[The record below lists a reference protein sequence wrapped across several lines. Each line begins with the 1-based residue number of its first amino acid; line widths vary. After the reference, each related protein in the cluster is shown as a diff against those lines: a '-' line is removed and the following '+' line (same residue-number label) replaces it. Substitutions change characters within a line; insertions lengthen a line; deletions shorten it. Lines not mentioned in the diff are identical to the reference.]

1 MKRRQFLKRST
12 VASVPLMLGG
22 TQVSAL
28 NNPFFNLLRN
38 GDDKILVIIQLNGGN
53 DGLAMLTPKD
63 QYDNLM
69 SVRSNVM
76 VPENSLL
83 DFTDTNGLHPS
94 MGGLKEIHDDGK
106 LNIIQSVGYPNQ
118 NRSHFRSTDIWTSGS
133 PADEFW
139 TTGWL
144 GRYFD
149 TLHPGYPNGYPNS
162 NFPDPLAITIG
173 SSVSTTCEGIG
184 GNFST
189 ALVDPEN
196 LSALA
201 VPISG
206 NLPDTCYGDQI
217 QFLADS
223 ITQTNAYNDTNQAAN
238 DSGNNL
244 SPKYDDGNRLAQK
257 LKIVAKLISGGLQ
270 TKVYVV
276 GIGGFDTHADQV
288 VDGNPMQGE
297 HANLLLELSDA
308 ICAFQDDLNKLGL
321 EERVV
326 GMTFSEFGRRI
337 RSNNSLGT
345 DHGTA
350 APVMVFGS
358 CVNPIVIGDNPEI
371 SPNVTIQEGVPM
383 QYDFRSVYGTILMDW
398 FNVEEQTVKDLLYD
412 DFTHLPILS
421 SCESTSTEDLNPDL
435 DVSVYPN
442 PFDSNSNI
450 EFTTTGGWIKIS
462 IFDVIGN
469 ELKVLTERSFNEG
482 KHTILMEGHGLPAG
496 SYYVRM
502 QTEEGQKTKRVVKI

>member
-1 MKRRQFLKRST
+1 MKRRQFIKRST
-12 VASVPLMLGG
+12 VASVPLVLGG
-22 TQVSAL
+22 TSVSAL

-38 GDDKILVIIQLNGGN
+38 GDDKVLVIIQLNGGN
-53 DGLAMLTPKD
+53 DGLNMLTPKD

-69 SVRSNVM
+69 NVRSNVM
-76 VPENSLL
+76 VPESSLL
-83 DFTDTNGLHPS
+83 DINDTLGFHPV
-94 MGGLKEIHDDGK
+94 MTGLKEVYDDGK
-106 LNIIQSVGYPNQ
+106 LNIIQSAGYPNQ
-118 NRSHFRSTDIWTSGS
+118 NRSHFRSTDIWTSAS

-149 TLHPGYPNGYPNS
+149 TIHPGYPANYPNS
-162 NFPDPLAITIG
+162 DCPDPLAITIG

-196 LSALA
+196 LSALS

-206 NLPDTCYGDQI
+206 DLPDTCYGDQI

-223 ITQTNAYNDTNQAAN
+223 IIQTNAYNDTIQAAN
-238 DSGNNL
+238 DNGNNL
-244 SPKYDDGNRLAQK
+244 STKYDANNELSQK
-257 LKIVAKLISGGLQ
+257 LKIVAKLIAGGLQ

-276 GIGGFDTHADQV
+276 SLGGFDTHANQV
-288 VDGNPMQGE
+288 VDSSPDQGE
-297 HANLLLELSDA
+297 HATLLAELSDA
-308 ICAFQDDLNKLGL
+308 ICAFQDDLKKLAL

-350 APVMVFGS
+350 APMMLFGS
-358 CVNPIVIGDNPEI
+358 CINPIILGDNPEI
-371 SPNVTIQEGVPM
+371 STTVDVQEGVPM
-383 QYDFRSVYGTILMDW
+383 QYDFRSVYGSILMDW
-398 FNVEEQTVKDLLYD
+398 FDVEEQTVKDLLYN

-421 SCESTSTEDLNPDL
+421 SCEVTSIDDLNNELDL
-435 DVSVYPN
+435 NVFPN
-442 PFDSNSNI
+442 PFNANANI
-450 EFTTTGGWIKIS
+450 EFTTKGGWTKIS
-462 IFDVIGN
+462 VFDVIGN
-469 ELKVLTERSFNEG
+469 EIKVLTERKFTEG
-482 KHTILMEGHGLPAG
+482 KNSILLEGHGLPAG

-502 QTEEGQKTKRVVKI
+502 QTEDGQKTKRVVKI

>member
-1 MKRRQFLKRST
+1 MKRRQFIKRST
-12 VASVPLMLGG
+12 VASVPLVLGG
-22 TQVSAL
+22 TQVAAL
-28 NNPFFNLLRN
+28 NNPIFNLLRN
-38 GDDKILVIIQLNGGN
+38 GDDKVLVIIQLNGGN

-63 QYDNLM
+63 QYGNLM
-69 SVRSNVM
+69 NVRSNVM

-83 DFTDTNGLHPS
+83 DLTDDLGFHPV
-94 MGGLKEIHDDGK
+94 MGGLKEVYDDGK
-106 LNIIQSVGYPNQ
+106 LNVIQSAGYPNQ
-118 NRSHFRSTDIWTSGS
+118 NRSHFRSTDIWTSAS

-149 TLHPGYPNGYPNS
+149 TLHPGYPNNYPNADY
-162 NFPDPLAITIG
+162 PDPLAITIG
-173 SSVSTTCEGIG
+173 SSVTTTCEGIG
-184 GNFST
+184 GNFSM

-201 VPISG
+201 VPVSG
-206 NLPDTCYGDQI
+206 DLPDTCYGDQI

-223 ITQTNAYNDTNQAAN
+223 IVQTNAYNDTIQAAN

-244 SPKYDDGNRLAQK
+244 SSKYNDGSRLAQK

-276 GIGGFDTHADQV
+276 SIGGFDTHADQV
-288 VDGNPMQGE
+288 VDGNPVQGE
-297 HANLLLELSDA
+297 HAKLLLELSDA
-308 ICAFQDDLNKLGL
+308 ICAFQDDLKQLGL

-350 APVMVFGS
+350 APMMVFGS

-371 SPNVTIQEGVPM
+371 STNVSIQEGVPM

-398 FNVEEQTVKDLLYD
+398 FDVEEQTVRDLLYD

-421 SCESTSTEDLNPDL
+421 ACEATSTDDLNAELDL
-435 DVSVYPN
+435 NVYPN
-442 PFDSNSNI
+442 PFGSNSNI
-450 EFTTTGGWIKIS
+450 EFTTKGGWIKIS
-462 IFDVIGN
+462 VFDVIGN
-469 ELKVLTERSFNEG
+469 ELKVLTERKFNEG
-482 KHTILMEGHGLPAG
+482 KHSILIEGHGLPAG
-496 SYYVRM
+496 SYYIRM
-502 QTEEGQKTKRVVKI
+502 QTEDGQKTKRVVKI